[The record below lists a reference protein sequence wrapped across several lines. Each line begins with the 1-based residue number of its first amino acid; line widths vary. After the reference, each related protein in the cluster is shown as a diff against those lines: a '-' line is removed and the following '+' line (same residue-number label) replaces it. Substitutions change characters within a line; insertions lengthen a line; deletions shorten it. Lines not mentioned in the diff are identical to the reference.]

1 MKTSASAPGKV
12 MIAGEYAVLYG
23 APAVV
28 AAVTRRAYSRPAHD
42 SGERSDGSGPAGAGS
57 RGVFVWGPEVVLAR
71 TLAERA
77 MGNVSGDMVL
87 DTGELREH
95 GLKLGLGSSAAGAVA
110 TVAHVFAEHGVAI
123 ETAEGRARM
132 FPIALEAHRSIAP
145 EGSGADVAASTFGG
159 FVRIEK
165 GERTT
170 TRSIDGWD
178 ALEWC
183 VVWTGKEART
193 SEFVARV
200 RACTSPAIDAIRDH
214 AAALASALEARDAAR
229 AIQAVAAHHRAMAA
243 LGDDAGAPI
252 VEEKLAAIA
261 RIAEAHGGAAKPS
274 GAGGGDVAVAVF
286 AEGSDV
292 QAFRSA
298 CASAGLTVLS
308 VGLGAEGA
316 RRE

>member
-28 AAVTRRAYSRPAHD
+28 AAVSRRAYSRPAHD
-42 SGERSDGSGPAGAGS
+42 SGERSDGSGWAGAGS
-57 RGVFVWGPEVVLAR
+57 PGGFVRGPEVVLAR
-71 TLAERA
+71 TLAERE
-77 MGNVSGDMVL
+77 MGSVSGDMVL
-87 DTGELREH
+87 DTTELREH
-95 GLKLGLGSSAAGAVA
+95 GRKLGLGSSAAGAVA
-110 TVAHVFAEHGVAI
+110 TVAHVFAEHGRAI
-123 ETAEGRARM
+123 ETADERARM
-132 FPIALEAHRSIAP
+132 FPIAIEAHRSIAP
-145 EGSGADVAASTFGG
+145 EGSGADVAASMFGG
-159 FVRIEK
+159 FVQLEK
-165 GERTT
+165 RDVLT

-193 SEFVARV
+193 SDFVARV

-214 AAALASALEARDAAR
+214 AMEFAAAIEARDAAG
-229 AIQAVAAHHRAMAA
+229 AIGAVAAHHRAMAA
-243 LGDDAGAPI
+243 LGDDAGVPI
-252 VEEKLAAIA
+252 VEEKLAEIA
-261 RIAEAHGGAAKPS
+261 GIAEAHGGAAKPS
-274 GAGGGDVAVAVF
+274 GAGGGDVAIAVF